1 MVRALDDVTL
11 AAPPGQVLAL
21 VGENGAGKSTL
32 VRIFEGVYRPDQ
44 GTLAAGGVQQTLR
57 SPADA
62 HALGIRVIHQE
73 PDIIPDLTIA
83 ENLFLG
89 DFRRTR
95 GLFLDRADLARRTR
109 SLLAEFGLETD
120 LTPWTRAGD
129 LSPAQRQLMEIM
141 RALRRGLKVLALDEP
156 TSSLTEDEAQRLFRV
171 VRRLRDDGV
180 AIIYISHRMREV
192 RDLADRIAVLRDGR
206 LVDERPT
213 AEFPEAE
220 IVQAMVGR
228 PISDLYERS
237 ARRFGEVALS
247 VQGLTTAR
255 VHDVSFEVRSG
266 EVVGLAGLIGAGRSE
281 LAEAIFGYDRMLAG
295 SVAVAGR
302 PVRLR
307 SPADAIAAGVGFA
320 PEDRKSQALLLLR
333 SVKDNISLAIPDLIS
348 RLNFVNEG
356 DERRI
361 AGALVDRL
369 RIRTPSLDASVANL
383 SGGNQQKVVL
393 GRWLARR
400 PKVLILDEPTRG
412 VDVGAKAEIYRLIA
426 ELAAEGIALL
436 VISSEMPELL
446 GLADRILVMAGGRV
460 VAEMPREEASE
471 ERHPEPRDGGQSHSK
486 HRGDGAM
493 TELKIERASAATD
506 RPVRRS
512 GLGGVIERV
521 GTHNF
526 SLLIALAA
534 LIAIFG
540 FLRPDVFFLLRNIL
554 NIGQA
559 IAILGILATAQTIV
573 IISGGLDISVGAVVG
588 LSTVCI
594 ALAVGWTGSPAL
606 SILFGVVVGAI
617 AGAVNGLIITVGR
630 INAVI
635 ATLGTMAVFR
645 GVAFIISN
653 GQSISIFDPAFRF
666 IGDGKILGVPVTI
679 LVLVLVVAIFFVLM
693 RYTITGRNIYAI
705 GGNPVVARLAGLNV
719 RAYQIGIYTLSG
731 ATAGLA
737 GMLLAAR
744 TGSGQPISGSE
755 GLELE
760 AITAAVLGGCAL
772 TGGKGTIIGGLLGVL
787 IIGVLDNGL
796 ILTSVP
802 TFFQMVAKGVL
813 LIAAVIIAEQQA
825 RRYG

>member
-1 MVRALDDVTL
+1 VSQIGSTERRGEAPRRDPGDQGESGAAERAAPALAALGVSKRFGVVRALDNVTL

-180 AIIYISHRMREV
+180 AILYISHRMREV

-471 ERHPEPRDGGQSHSK
+471 ER
-486 HRGDGAM
+486 
-493 TELKIERASAATD
+493 
-506 RPVRRS
+506 
-512 GLGGVIERV
+512 
-521 GTHNF
+521 
-526 SLLIALAA
+526 
-534 LIAIFG
+534 
-540 FLRPDVFFLLRNIL
+540 
-554 NIGQA
+554 
-559 IAILGILATAQTIV
+559 ILGLAMADNLTQSTAATAQ
-573 IISGGLDISVGAVVG
+573 
-588 LSTVCI
+588 
-594 ALAVGWTGSPAL
+594 
-606 SILFGVVVGAI
+606 
-617 AGAVNGLIITVGR
+617 
-630 INAVI
+630 
-635 ATLGTMAVFR
+635 
-645 GVAFIISN
+645 
-653 GQSISIFDPAFRF
+653 
-666 IGDGKILGVPVTI
+666 
-679 LVLVLVVAIFFVLM
+679 
-693 RYTITGRNIYAI
+693 
-705 GGNPVVARLAGLNV
+705 
-719 RAYQIGIYTLSG
+719 
-731 ATAGLA
+731 
-737 GMLLAAR
+737 
-744 TGSGQPISGSE
+744 
-755 GLELE
+755 
-760 AITAAVLGGCAL
+760 
-772 TGGKGTIIGGLLGVL
+772 
-787 IIGVLDNGL
+787 
-796 ILTSVP
+796 
-802 TFFQMVAKGVL
+802 
-813 LIAAVIIAEQQA
+813 
-825 RRYG
+825 